1 MADIRRLMSLEEW
14 EDTLRKSQTKPQ
26 LIFKHSTQCPI
37 SAAAH
42 EEWTRFAADQA
53 GEEAE
58 FSIVRVIEERP
69 VSNAIA
75 EALGVTHKSPQA
87 ILVKNG
93 QPVWDESHW
102 RITYPFLS
110 EKFGESGAS
119 QA

>member
-1 MADIRRLMSLEEW
+1 MADMRSLMSLEDW
-14 EDTLRKSQTKPQ
+14 ENTLRKSSEKPQ

-37 SAAAH
+37 SAGAY
-42 EEWTRFAADQA
+42 EELTQYMARSA
-53 GEEAE
+53 GEEAD

-87 ILVKNG
+87 ILVKEG

-102 RITYPFLS
+102 RITQSFLN
-110 EKFGESGAS
+110 EKFGESGVSEA
-119 QA
+119 

>member
-1 MADIRRLMSLEEW
+1 MADIRQLMSMEDWEE
-14 EDTLRKSQTKPQ
+14 TLRKSNEKPQ

-37 SAAAH
+37 SAGAH
-42 EEWTRFAADQA
+42 EEWSRFAGESAGTEAD
-53 GEEAE
+53 

-87 ILVKNG
+87 ILVSNG
-93 QPVWDESHW
+93 KPVWDESHW

-110 EKFGESGAS
+110 EKFGAS
-119 QA
+119 DATKA